1 MKTFKS
7 TPNQILKL
15 WEKNFEILNE
25 EHRKEFKS
33 HQITEK
39 LTQFRI
45 EDINA
50 AIKVSNAKYLKEI
63 LEAVRSI
70 TGRTKRQTAGKVTV
84 YKANQK
90 EERLEEL
97 VYGRPSLVP
106 NPFLSKYDRYIC
118 ANRVTHG
125 RSDECR
131 CRVAA

>member
-45 EDINA
+45 EDINS
-50 AIKVSNAKYLKEI
+50 AIEVSNTQYLKEI

-70 TGRTKRQTAGKVTV
+70 TRRTKRQTAGKVTIYRATPKEQRTETIE
-84 YKANQK
+84 YK
-90 EERLEEL
+90 
-97 VYGRPSLVP
+97 RPLLVP
-106 NPFLSKYDRYIC
+106 NPFTKKYDRYIC

>member
-15 WEKNFEILNE
+15 WEKNFGILNADY
-25 EHRKEFKS
+25 KQEFKT
-33 HQITEK
+33 HQITQK
-39 LTQFRI
+39 LTQYRI

-50 AIKVSNAKYLKEI
+50 AIKASDAKYLKDI
-63 LEAVRSI
+63 LGVVRGKKERI
-70 TGRTKRQTAGKVTV
+70 KRQTAGKVTV
-84 YKANQK
+84 YRATPK
-90 EERLEEL
+90 EQRTETIE
-97 VYGRPSLVP
+97 YKRPSLVP
-106 NPFLSKYDRYIC
+106 NPFTKKYDRYIC

>member
-84 YKANQK
+84 YKAKQK
-90 EERLEEL
+90 EKELEKINY
-97 VYGRPSLVP
+97 VRPSLAP
-106 NPFLSKYDRYIC
+106 NPFTAKYDKYIC
-118 ANRVTHG
+118 ASYVSHG
-125 RSDECR
+125 RRDECR